1 MKYQIEMQPLA
12 GRYVVALKNPET
24 GNPIRVFVVNP
35 SAAEM
40 LRLYRDGLALEA
52 IAQTISDKYG
62 IPVDRVRADAEALLE
77 KLG

>member
-62 IPVDRVRADAEALLE
+62 IPVDRVRVVAEALLD